1 MLWSDSVRIQES
13 GSELAHRCF
22 CGEKFCSIK
31 HMQTSASVSK
41 VQNSQDNFQF
51 SCDFEVR
58 YVLREIVL
66 EDRNND
72 LSLPL
77 GEYGNF
83 IFHRCGV

>member
-1 MLWSDSVRIQES
+1 MLWSDSVYIQDS
-13 GSELAHRCF
+13 GSELASRCF
-22 CGEKFCSIK
+22 CGEKFCHIK
-31 HMQTSASVSK
+31 HMQNFNPVSK

-58 YVLREIVL
+58 YVLREIFL
-66 EDRNND
+66 EERNND
-72 LSLPL
+72 LSLLL